1 MFQIPMDVFA
11 YTNEPALLARGARP
25 VYANAAARQ
34 LLGEDWESKSLSALL
49 GADIAGTQASN
60 FMAEVTIGGKP
71 LTVRVTKQ
79 EGGQL
84 FLFSRPETQPNVLND
99 AFIYALRSNLMT
111 MNVALEIC
119 RGKAESR
126 GDDDML
132 QNLQEMNRA
141 HFRLSRMVSNI
152 AVLRSAMDQTLC
164 FNPVSIDAGLLCR
177 ECVDCI
183 SSLLPEIAFS
193 LNIKAGIYI
202 TADASLIQKLLIN
215 LISNCVVHAVGL
227 RRISIGLMESGE
239 SVILSVSDDGC
250 GIPGDM
256 LHQVF
261 NRYSHSYDA
270 AAMNSGAGLGL
281 SIVRLIAQRH
291 GGTLLL
297 ESRPGHGTTVRV
309 SLKKS
314 HSTPIYLHSAET
326 PEHFDIN
333 TALIE
338 LSDCLDSKFYGEK
351 FMD

>member
-11 YTNEPALLARGARP
+11 YTNEPALLARGAKP
-25 VYANAAARQ
+25 VYANAAARR
-34 LLGEDWESKSLSALL
+34 LLGEDWESKTISSLL

-60 FMAEVTIGGKP
+60 FMAEATIGGKA

-84 FLFSRPETQPNVLND
+84 FLFSRPEAQPNVLND
-99 AFIYALRSNLMT
+99 SFIYALRSNLMT

-119 RGKAESR
+119 RSRAESR
-126 GDDDML
+126 GDEELLRD
-132 QNLQEMNRA
+132 LQEMNRA
-141 HFRLSRMVSNI
+141 YFRLNRMVSNI
-152 AVLRSAMDQTLC
+152 AVLRDALEQKLC
-164 FNPVSIDAGLLCR
+164 FNPVSMDAGALCR

-183 SSLLPEIAFS
+183 SSLLPEIDFS
-193 LNIKAGIYI
+193 LNIKEGIYI
-202 TADASLIQKLLIN
+202 AADAALIQKLLIN
-215 LISNCVVHAVGL
+215 LISNCIVHAAGL

-261 NRYSHSYDA
+261 NRYSHGYDTS
-270 AAMNSGAGLGL
+270 AMNSGAGLGL

-291 GGTLLL
+291 GGTLLM
-297 ESRPGHGTTVRV
+297 ESRPDHGTTVRV

-314 HSTPIYLHSAET
+314 RSTPIRLHSGEA

-338 LSDCLDSKFYGEK
+338 LSDCLDSKYYGEK